1 MVGIFL
7 SIWARGELVK
17 DIGHLKISC
26 MGRGIMGCLG
36 NKGCISISLTFHQTS
51 FCFMC
56 CHLASGEKEG
66 DELRRNYDVAEIL
79 KGTRFSRV
87 CKNSN
92 RRIPE
97 RILDH
102 DRIIWL
108 GDLNY
113 RVALSYE
120 DTKLLL
126 DEHDWDSLLDKDQL
140 NMERE
145 AGRVFK
151 GWNEGKIAF
160 APTYKYS
167 HNSDSYVGETANSKK
182 ERRTPSW
189 Y

>member
-26 MGRGIMGCLG
+26 TGRGIMGCLG

-102 DRIIWL
+102 
-108 GDLNY
+108 
-113 RVALSYE
+113 E
-120 DTKLLL
+120 
-126 DEHDWDSLLDKDQL
+126 
-140 NMERE
+140 
-145 AGRVFK
+145 
-151 GWNEGKIAF
+151 
-160 APTYKYS
+160 
-167 HNSDSYVGETANSKK
+167 
-182 ERRTPSW
+182 
-189 Y
+189 